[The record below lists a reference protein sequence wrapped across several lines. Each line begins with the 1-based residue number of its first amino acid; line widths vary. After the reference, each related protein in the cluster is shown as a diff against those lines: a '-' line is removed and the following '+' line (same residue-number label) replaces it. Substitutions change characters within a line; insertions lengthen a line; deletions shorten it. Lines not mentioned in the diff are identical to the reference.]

1 MNTLTKRI
9 LQTVSFA
16 GLVLSIVPA
25 LMMFGGSLSREKYLH
40 LMVLGMVFWFGTAV
54 FWVGRDRRDG

>member
-25 LMMFGGSLSREKYLH
+25 LMMFGGSLSREK
-40 LMVLGMVFWFGTAV
+40 
-54 FWVGRDRRDG
+54 